1 MRALFVKS
9 AGIAQAM
16 RALSRSALV
25 ALLLKLK
32 PKTRFYCFS
41 LSLFLFLSARE
52 PETPPLTVVGPPS
65 SLSVLRQPYRSS
77 VHHHRANFFSSVH
90 HHRFVSVSSPLVA
103 TCFAPPRYHTS
114 HSF

>member
-52 PETPPLTVVGPPS
+52 PEPTPH
-65 SLSVLRQPYRSS
+65 RRRSS

-90 HHRFVSVSSPLVA
+90 HHRFVSVSSPE
-103 TCFAPPRYHTS
+103 TCDFGLRVCS
-114 HSF
+114 RNF

>member
-32 PKTRFYCFS
+32 PKTRFTVSHFLSFFFS
-41 LSLFLFLSARE
+41 LHANQNFFSSSVA
-52 PETPPLTVVGPPS
+52 GPPS
-65 SLSVLRQPYRSS
+65 TTI
-77 VHHHRANFFSSVH
+77 ANFFSSVH
-90 HHRFVSVSSPLVA
+90 HHRFVSVSSPSLLQKRVISGLG
-103 TCFAPPRYHTS
+103 FV
-114 HSF
+114 